1 MHLTYTLNP
10 QLRAED
16 VAALRSA
23 VGWDARKDK
32 LRKIIG
38 YTYLTGACFDSD
50 RLIGFVDVI
59 SDGVDDAL
67 VRNLLVHPGY
77 RKQGIALA
85 LLEMIIKKL
94 REDSIKTINVL
105 FEPDLAELYRKAG
118 FRIIGGGMIDNEAKE
133 F

>member
-1 MHLTYTLNP
+1 MHLNYTLNP

-16 VAALRSA
+16 VAALRNA

-32 LRKIIG
+32 LKKIIG
-38 YTYLTGACFDSD
+38 YTYLTGACFDCD
-50 RLIGFVDVI
+50 RLVGFVDVI

-67 VRNLLVHPGY
+67 VRNLLVHPSY
-77 RKQGIALA
+77 RSQGIAHA
-85 LLEMIIKKL
+85 LLEMIIKRL

-105 FEPDLAELYRKAG
+105 FEPELTELYRKAG
-118 FRIIGGGMIDNEAKE
+118 FRIIGGGMIDNETKE

>member
-1 MHLTYTLNP
+1 VHLTYTLNP